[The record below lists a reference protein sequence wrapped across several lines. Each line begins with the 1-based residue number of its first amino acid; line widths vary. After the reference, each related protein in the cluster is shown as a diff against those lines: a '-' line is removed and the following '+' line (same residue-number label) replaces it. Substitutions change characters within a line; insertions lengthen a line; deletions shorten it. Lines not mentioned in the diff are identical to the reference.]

1 MQCRQCG
8 KKLEVARR
16 CREVKLRCTG
26 CGREYPVHEVAAD
39 LDEETER
46 ILERYTCIIYD

>member
-8 KKLEVARR
+8 DKLEVSRR
-16 CREVKLRCTG
+16 CRQVRLRCDG
-26 CGREYPVHEVAAD
+26 CKREYQIHEVAAD